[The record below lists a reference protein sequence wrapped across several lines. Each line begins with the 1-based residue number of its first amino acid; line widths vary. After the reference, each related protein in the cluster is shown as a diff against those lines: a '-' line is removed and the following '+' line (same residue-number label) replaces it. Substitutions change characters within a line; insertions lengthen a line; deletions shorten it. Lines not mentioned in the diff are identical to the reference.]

1 MARSVSFRT
10 LAGASCL
17 WLALAA
23 CGRGDA
29 DAMPAT
35 AAADAAPATLPVAG
49 PEPLPVEPET
59 IEPAEEAAPA
69 ASDAYVPYAGEW
81 PVPDKVEKD
90 GEEAELLVQFGDI
103 DNFGFGFP
111 EKFDPFSGESTPVHA
126 FPFGPD
132 ADDVP
137 GTDRIMVVNGF
148 DPEARGT
155 RKDGYTFST
164 HRPENVPVPLRIAFD
179 LQGIEVRTAALQL
192 FVDDFQAPRFKTRFR
207 VRINGRDMPG
217 IAATLNA
224 LDQTGP
230 IGKLVTVQLLPEQLP
245 LLADGKLEI
254 DIDDPETNT
263 GDGFAFDFARVLVNP
278 KGWLNAG
285 TIRGKAVARGSGE
298 PIAGV
303 LVSASNTQQATTA
316 DDGSFVLEGV
326 PAGLV
331 VVTGSHPDYLP
342 DTESTDLLAKQTV
355 EVLLELEPNA
365 QTSESLGEQLDARG
379 QIDLYGIYFDTDKAT
394 LKPESETTLE
404 QVRAL
409 LAARPQLQV
418 VIAGHTDAEG
428 GDAHNLALSQ
438 RRAAAVVA
446 WLVDKGIAAERLQS
460 EGHGE
465 AMPVAGNDTPEGR
478 ALNRRVEIRD
488 ARR

>member
-1 MARSVSFRT
+1 MAQPVSFRM

-17 WLALAA
+17 WLLLAA

-29 DAMPAT
+29 DTMPAPV
-35 AAADAAPATLPVAG
+35 AVDAVPATLPVAEPEPG
-49 PEPLPVEPET
+49 PEA
-59 IEPAEEAAPA
+59 IEPPAEAAA

-90 GEEAELLVQFGDI
+90 GAEADLLVQFGDI

-111 EKFDPFSGESTPVHA
+111 EKFDPFSGESTPTHP
-126 FPFGPD
+126 FPFRPD
-132 ADDVP
+132 ANDAP
-137 GTDRIMVVNGF
+137 GTDRILVVSGF
-148 DPEARGT
+148 DPGRPGIGAGT
-155 RKDGYTFST
+155 DGYTYST
-164 HRPENVPVPLRIAFD
+164 RRPDNAPMPLRIAFD
-179 LQGIEVRTAALQL
+179 AQGIEIRNAALQL
-192 FVDDFQAPRFKTRFR
+192 FVDDFQAPRHKTRFR
-207 VRINGRDMPG
+207 VRIDGRDMPG

-230 IGKLVTVQLLPEQLP
+230 IGKLLTVQLLPEQLS

-254 DIDDPETNT
+254 DIDDPQTNT
-263 GDGFAFDFARVLVNP
+263 GDGFAFDFARVLLNP

-342 DTESTDLLAKQTV
+342 DSENTDLVAKQTV

-365 QTSESLGEQLDARG
+365 QTSESLGEQLDAKGR
-379 QIDLYGIYFDTDKAT
+379 IDLYGVYFDTGKAT
-394 LKPESETTLE
+394 LKPESEATLE

-409 LAARPQLQV
+409 LAGRPQLQV

-428 GDAHNLALSQ
+428 SDAHNLDLSQ

-446 WLVDKGIAAERLQS
+446 WLTDKGIAAGRMQS

-465 AMPVAGNDTPEGR
+465 SMPVAGNDSAEGR

-488 ARR
+488 AGP